1 MCHGNWSK
9 SISLYQH
16 FILSEDKFTS
26 EPYSADYSNL
36 VARFFMPEK
45 ACLIKGLFLSQFC
58 LHSPLTSPLVIIYS
72 STNIFIFS
80 YCFIWQI
87 NILKCFLFFNH
98 LSLLSQK
105 YPNLLFFSRVQVN
118 IQFFLQGC
126 KEIQPVHPKGNQSW
140 IFIGK
145 TDAEAETLIL
155 WPPDGW
161 NWLIGKDPDARK
173 YWRWEKKGMTGMR
186 WLDGIT
192 DSMDMSLS
200 KLWELVMDREAWC
213 ATVRGV
219 AKSRTQLS
227 DWTRLRMRL
236 HQHVWVNV

>member
-1 MCHGNWSK
+1 MSLGSFFNLQAGQLQGLQDWGVQPNSLLTGLLDAWSSAWSVGLSCLSCLVLIFHSMCHGNWSK
-9 SISLYQH
+9 SISLYQAAQH

-58 LHSPLTSPLVIIYS
+58 LHSPQTSPLVILYS
-72 STNIFIFS
+72 STSIFIFS

-118 IQFFLQGC
+118 IQFFL
-126 KEIQPVHPKGNQSW
+126 
-140 IFIGK
+140 
-145 TDAEAETLIL
+145 
-155 WPPDGW
+155 
-161 NWLIGKDPDARK
+161 
-173 YWRWEKKGMTGMR
+173 
-186 WLDGIT
+186 
-192 DSMDMSLS
+192 
-200 KLWELVMDREAWC
+200 
-213 ATVRGV
+213 
-219 AKSRTQLS
+219 
-227 DWTRLRMRL
+227 
-236 HQHVWVNV
+236 

>member
-1 MCHGNWSK
+1 MLGPQPGLWGSAVYLALCSS
-9 SISLYQH
+9 SIACATATDPSLFPSTKQLNTQH

-126 KEIQPVHPKGNQSW
+126 KEIQPVHPKGNQS
-140 IFIGK
+140 
-145 TDAEAETLIL
+145 
-155 WPPDGW
+155 
-161 NWLIGKDPDARK
+161 
-173 YWRWEKKGMTGMR
+173 
-186 WLDGIT
+186 
-192 DSMDMSLS
+192 
-200 KLWELVMDREAWC
+200 
-213 ATVRGV
+213 
-219 AKSRTQLS
+219 
-227 DWTRLRMRL
+227 
-236 HQHVWVNV
+236 